1 MNTPRRRRQGRG
13 LHRAAAIGSLLVL
26 GQSAYAE
33 TKPAAAEE
41 GVQEMPE
48 RVMTI
53 RSKSLRAE
61 TVSSATLTNMKT
73 EEVPQTVNV
82 ITRDLMDSKGSD
94 SLVEALRMD
103 SSVNTGGD
111 MLLSRTADQYTI
123 RGFAGTDVQIGN
135 MPLPRGMGYGMDTS
149 LIENIEIVKG
159 PIGSISG
166 GQTSTL
172 GAYGAGGSINLIL
185 KAPDFEER
193 TELTAYARLSHH
205 GQKYRVTIDDT
216 RYRGNETDGFALRTV
231 VAAEY
236 ERPFWLSNGANGGQK
251 YTVSPIFR
259 WQHDSRTK
267 TVLTTSFQ
275 YQNSP
280 TTMGIPVLGGH
291 FVGPYDAWYG
301 SPSGRLNAKSLLA
314 MLDFERKLE
323 KVWTIRIGGGMGYSD
338 VDYNVWGISS
348 SAGRGM
354 STEDYYNQ
362 MIASGKAKYEAAW
375 SDEWN
380 INWNFY
386 SNALAEFKTGQV
398 EHEALMGVS
407 YTGSSTYGDGSSL
420 VTNATA
426 NTNGYF
432 SLYNP
437 PPFFPAG
444 RDYSGANAT
453 DTVVQRAGVLLQ
465 DVLSY
470 GQWRFLAGV
479 RGDAHFSLDN
489 NYAFAWSP
497 RFGITRM
504 FDERVALFAN
514 AARTSAP
521 NFGYLDEN
529 GKELTD
535 SWRTDQ
541 MEFGFRVSPVDKVWF
556 SASWFDIIQNNTP
569 VAIDGY
575 TNRYYSDGSKRAE
588 GVELSLNGEIT
599 KNWSSYLSYTYTR
612 TKNRTSGE
620 VYPTIAPNALA
631 LWLKYRIDGGLL
643 NGTVLGLGYRCKDSY
658 YATFRGAK
666 IADNY
671 TIPSY
676 SVFDF
681 TVEIPLPETKW
692 LKDAT
697 LRLAVYNIFDKKY
710 VQSTRHAVQCTVG
723 EPRTFEV
730 GVKTT
735 F

>member
-1 MNTPRRRRQGRG
+1 MNNRRYRRHGRG
-13 LHRAAAIGSLLVL
+13 LHRAAAIGSFLVL
-26 GQSAYAE
+26 GPSAYAAVD
-33 TKPAAAEE
+33 KPAAEE
-41 GVQEMPE
+41 DVQEMPE

-61 TVSSATLTNMKT
+61 TVSTATLTNMKT

-82 ITRDLMDSKGSD
+82 ITRDLMESKGAD

-111 MLLSRTADQYTI
+111 MLMSRTADQYTI
-123 RGFAGTDVQIGN
+123 RGFAGSDVQIGN

-149 LIENIEIVKG
+149 LVESIEIVKG
-159 PIGSISG
+159 PIGSIAG
-166 GQTSTL
+166 GQSSTL
-172 GAYGAGGSINLIL
+172 GPYGAGGSINLVL
-185 KAPDFEER
+185 KTPEFVDR
-193 TELTAYARLSHH
+193 TELTAYARFSHH
-205 GQKYRVTIDDT
+205 GQKYRMTIDDT
-216 RYRGNETDGFALRTV
+216 RYRGDETNGFALRTV

-236 ERPFWLSNGANGGQK
+236 DRPFWLNGGANGGQK

-280 TTMGIPVLGGH
+280 TYMGIPVLAGH

-301 SPSGRLNAKSLLA
+301 SPSGRLNSKSLLA

-323 KVWTIRIGGGMGYSD
+323 KVWTVRIGGGLGYSD
-338 VDYNVWGISS
+338 VDYNIWGVSS
-348 SAGRGM
+348 SPGRGGGM
-354 STEDYYNQ
+354 TTQEYYDQ
-362 MIASGKAKYEAAW
+362 MIADGKAKYEASW
-375 SDEWN
+375 SDTQN

-386 SNALAEFKTGQV
+386 SNAVAEFKTGQV
-398 EHEALMGVS
+398 AHEALMGVS
-407 YTGSSTYGDGSSL
+407 YTGRSVYGDGSSM
-420 VTNATA
+420 N
-426 NTNGYF
+426 NTNDYF

-437 PPFFPAG
+437 APVIPSP
-444 RDYSGANAT
+444 RDYSGMNS
-453 DTVVQRAGVLLQ
+453 DDSVIQRAGFLLQ

-470 GQWRFLAGV
+470 GEWRFLAGV
-479 RGDAHFSLDN
+479 RGDAHFSMDN

-504 FDERVALFAN
+504 IGERVALFAN

-521 NFGYLDEN
+521 NFGYKDEN
-529 GKELTD
+529 NKELTN

-569 VAIDGY
+569 VTLPGSLD
-575 TNRYYSDGSKRAE
+575 RYYADGSKRAE

-612 TKNRTSGE
+612 TKNRTTGE

-631 LWLKYRIDGGLL
+631 IWQKYRIDGGLL

-658 YATFRGAK
+658 YATFRGEK

-710 VQSTRHAVQCTVG
+710 VQSTRHAVQCAVG
-723 EPRTFEV
+723 DPRTFEV
-730 GVKTT
+730 GLKTT